1 MYFILSIMT
10 DMPGSQNTEHNFI
23 RGESVRLVISKPN
36 IDVTASCNVNSFME
50 FNIKLLS
57 SIQLV

>member
-1 MYFILSIMT
+1 MYFFLSIMA

-36 IDVTASCNVNSFME
+36 IDVTRLM
-50 FNIKLLS
+50 
-57 SIQLV
+57 